1 MTQKRVKIEALVVLR
16 AEDGKP
22 VQVGATTEVLESTA
36 TILVNKKKAKLVK
49 TEGAKDAN

>member
-1 MTQKRVKIEALVVLR
+1 MAEKRVKIEALTVLR

-22 VQVGATTEVLESTA
+22 IPVGGSTEVLESTA

-49 TEGAKDAN
+49 AEGARDGN